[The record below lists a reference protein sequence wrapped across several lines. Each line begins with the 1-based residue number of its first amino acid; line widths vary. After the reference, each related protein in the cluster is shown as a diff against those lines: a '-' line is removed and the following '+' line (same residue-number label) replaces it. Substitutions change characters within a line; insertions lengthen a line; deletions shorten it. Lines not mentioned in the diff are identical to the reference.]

1 MTHAGTP
8 PCRPMALVLLMLLA
22 GCTDPA
28 PQGPPPLTRI
38 KVIAAQFSD
47 FAPKVTLTGTIS
59 AQVQSD
65 LAFRI
70 SGKMIERT
78 VDVGDHVTADQVLAK
93 LDPQAQ
99 QANLESAKAAVQSAE
114 AQLKQAAAT
123 FDRQKTLLANGFT
136 TRRDHDS
143 AEEAMRSAQA
153 LLDTAQA
160 QLTSAQDQI
169 AYTELKAG
177 ASGIITA
184 RYAEA
189 GQVVEQ
195 ARAIFTIA
203 EDGSRDAVF
212 DVYEAIFA
220 EAERDRSIEITLVS
234 DPRVTA
240 SANVREVSP
249 AVDSSNGT
257 VRVKTGLVA
266 TPPAMTLGA
275 IVTGTGQLK
284 HRQVIKLPPSVLFEL
299 DGKPAV
305 WVVDPVRHAVALKP
319 IVVERYVIGAVI
331 VTSGIAP
338 GDLVAT
344 AGIQL
349 LRPGQQVAIAEG
361 LAP

>member
-65 LAFRI
+65 LAFRV

-78 VDVGDHVTADQVLAK
+78 VDVGDHVTADQVLAR

-220 EAERDRSIEITLVS
+220 EAERDRPVEITLVS
-234 DPRVTA
+234 DPRVTTTA
-240 SANVREVSP
+240 KVREVSP

-275 IVTGTGQLK
+275 IVTGTGQLNQ
-284 HRQVIKLPPSVLFEL
+284 RQVIKLPSSVLFEL

-305 WVVDPVRHAVALKP
+305 WVVDPARHQVALKP

-344 AGIQL
+344 SGIQL

-361 LAP
+361 PAP